1 MHAQVQAATA
11 IAAAARRR
19 SACLRVQGVR
29 RLRIQAG
36 RRELLA
42 LQRERLRMAV
52 ELDQMQR
59 EHLRMAVELDQ
70 MQMGPSR

>member
-1 MHAQVQAATA
+1 MHAQV
-11 IAAAARRR
+11 
-19 SACLRVQGVR
+19 
-29 RLRIQAG
+29 QAG

>member
-1 MHAQVQAATA
+1 MQGVRGSEHLSAP
-11 IAAAARRR
+11 ARQE
-19 SACLRVQGVR
+19 RVQGVR
-29 RLRIQAG
+29 GAAIQAG